1 MANEFD
7 FASLGNMF
15 GGGGLPSGLDALLSE
30 DQRKLLG
37 RNAALSAAGALLQ
50 ASGRSAVPI
59 SMGQALGS
67 ALQAGQQ
74 GYQQARASSFQDLLL
89 GEKLKEAQRLGQYQ
103 TALTGA
109 PQKAESVQP
118 MEPLTAA
125 QASLLS
131 QTAPISAAGPFGPSP
146 QRAQLMDQ
154 IQAQPTIAPEPLTAT
169 EKRYNELMRKADVA
183 NQFGKFDDADKLIG
197 QALKI
202 KPPEKYATTPQYGNS
217 KQGTPISFVLSESGG
232 MKLLD
237 VQRSPEFNYQDTG
250 SYISVR
256 DKNSNK
262 ELERIP
268 KTMTPGEVASN
279 IVAQGNLA
287 VNRANLGVAQG
298 GLALRQQ
305 EFNRGGFQLKEGPDG
320 LSYVPT
326 APGGPTIPVMTA
338 AGTPFEG
345 AGAKPTEDQSKSAGF
360 AFRMKQSSQIFNQP
374 ALNRSGEPIID
385 PKTGNPVTL
394 EQAFGQPGKYQ
405 SIMRSIPS
413 AGLTTGL
420 ANLSESTGSQQY
432 RQAQQNWVTANLR
445 PESGAVIGADEM
457 DKEIIKYF
465 PQTSDSQKT
474 IEQKARARRD
484 TELAMTVRAGP
495 AYKQM
500 EKAVAAQNAA
510 LAAPAPMAQP
520 GAAVPTVRQPTGNA
534 RLVRDPVTG
543 IFNYVME

>member
-1 MANEFD
+1 MATQFD

-15 GGGGLPSGLDALLSE
+15 GGMPGATPTGLDALLTE

-89 GEKLKEAQRLGQYQ
+89 GEKLKEAQRFGQYQ
-103 TALTGA
+103 TALAGA
-109 PQKAESVQP
+109 PKTAESAQP

-131 QTAPISAAGPFGPSP
+131 QTAPTSAAGPFGPSP

-183 NQFGKFDDADKLIG
+183 NQFGKFDDADKLMS

-202 KPPEKYATTPQYGNS
+202 KPTEKYSTTPQFGNS
-217 KQGTPISFVLSESGG
+217 KQGTPISYVLSESGG

-256 DKNSNK
+256 DKNTNK
-262 ELERIP
+262 ELERIS

-298 GLALRQQ
+298 GLTLRQQ
-305 EFNRGGFQLKEGPDG
+305 EFARSGFDRVETPEGFA
-320 LSYVPT
+320 YVP
-326 APGGPTIPVMTA
+326 
-338 AGTPFEG
+338 
-345 AGAKPTEDQSKSAGF
+345 
-360 AFRMKQSSQIFNQP
+360 
-374 ALNRSGEPIID
+374 
-385 PKTGNPVTL
+385 
-394 EQAFGQPGKYQ
+394 
-405 SIMRSIPS
+405 
-413 AGLTTGL
+413 
-420 ANLSESTGSQQY
+420 
-432 RQAQQNWVTANLR
+432 
-445 PESGAVIGADEM
+445 
-457 DKEIIKYF
+457 
-465 PQTSDSQKT
+465 
-474 IEQKARARRD
+474 KA
-484 TELAMTVRAGP
+484 
-495 AYKQM
+495 
-500 EKAVAAQNAA
+500 
-510 LAAPAPMAQP
+510 P
-520 GAAVPTVRQPTGNA
+520 GAAVIPIMGAGGEQLKGVSGGKATEGERKAATLLSRMQLAQTQMDQGTKGAPGFLTSITPRVGLPEERKRVEDAQLDFLDSALTLATGAAYTEFQLKGAMQSYFPKFGDDATTIAEKELRRKNLMEAA
-534 RLVRDPVTG
+534 RISAGTMSGAVPPAGGAGAGGGGAARPSLG
-543 IFNYVME
+543 NIFQVPGV

>member
-1 MANEFD
+1 MANETGFD
-7 FASLGNMF
+7 LSSLFSGGF
-15 GGGGLPSGLDALLSE
+15 GGTPSGLDALLTE
-30 DQRKLLG
+30 DQRKLMG
-37 RNAALSAAGALLQ
+37 RNATLSAAAALLQ

-59 SMGQALGS
+59 SLGQALGG
-67 ALQAGQQ
+67 ALQAGQ
-74 GYQQARASSFQDLLL
+74 GAYERGTTNAFQQMLLS
-89 GEKLKEAQRLGQYQ
+89 EKLKEGQRARELQ
-103 TALTGA
+103 TKVAGVLAGPAPTVLSPEQQALRA
-109 PQKAESVQP
+109 PVSE
-118 MEPLTAA
+118 
-125 QASLLS
+125 
-131 QTAPISAAGPFGPSP
+131 AGPFGPKVA
-146 QRAQLMDQ
+146 RAELAAS
-154 IQAQPTIAPEPLTAT
+154 IQPPSA
-169 EKRYNELMRKADVA
+169 NELKAGQYQQIADIYA
-183 NQFGKFDDADKLIG
+183 AQGRSEDAKRFQEMAEKLNPRPEIVG
-197 QALKI
+197 QPIEVTDTKGNPILVQ
-202 KPPEKYATTPQYGNS
+202 QY
-217 KQGTPISFVLSESGG
+217 K
-232 MKLLD
+232 D
-237 VQRSPEFNYQDTG
+237 G
-250 SYISVR
+250 SV
-256 DKNSNK
+256 
-262 ELERIP
+262 
-268 KTMTPGEVASN
+268 KTMTGYGPKRDVVLQTLGGQTIAIDKSKLKGNETFAQTMTPSEIAN
-279 IVAQGNLA
+279 LKVAQGNLA
-287 VNRANLGVAQG
+287 VAQG
-298 GLALRQQ
+298 GLGLRQQ
-305 EFNRGGFQLKEGPDG
+305 EFNRGGYQLKEGPEG

-326 APGGPTIPVMTA
+326 APGGPAIPVMTA

-360 AFRMKQSSQIFNQP
+360 AYRMKQSSAIFNQP

-520 GAAVPTVRQPTGNA
+520 SAIVPTVRQPTGNA